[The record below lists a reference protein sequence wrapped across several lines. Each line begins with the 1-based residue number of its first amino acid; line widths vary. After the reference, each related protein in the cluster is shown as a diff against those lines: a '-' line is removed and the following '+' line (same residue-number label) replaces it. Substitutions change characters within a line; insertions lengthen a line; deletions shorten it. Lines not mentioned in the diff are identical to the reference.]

1 VAKDTEFKVG
11 QFDASGDF
19 DAVEQFQSGP
29 GVDGAEITD
38 PIQAFQ
44 TGVQAGGLNLVAN
57 LEYFNAIGNS
67 IMGEQKARDRAI
79 ARAQNLQ
86 QDSASLMADFESFEN
101 FLEEPTV
108 GGFINQ
114 VFSATGQFAPSA
126 AASMAA
132 ALTGA
137 GVGALIGGVALK
149 AGGQSALT
157 SLATKRVA
165 QKEIKN
171 IVNKKLRNETLD
183 EAEEGLLNATYDKL
197 RKDYFN
203 RQIGRGAIAGA
214 VAQEYPQ
221 GAGIAFG
228 TFAEQDMVDPVQAFQ
243 SLGLGV
249 PFAAVGVGSEALI
262 ANNFRKI
269 LMKGKGPLHNQI
281 LQSIGVSATAE
292 GVTEALQEELTVQQ
306 RFAIDDDYEQAH
318 ANLDRAQALFAGF
331 FGGAG
336 VGAAGGT
343 VASVIGKAREG
354 VNEGYVAQIEKNF
367 ESERFG
373 NTEDGKVAPEPKGWL
388 LAQMRAMVD
397 PSNKKDSVFIDANSY
412 QQAQELQN
420 DPRYADLFAQ
430 AGAKFVDGGRMGT
443 LLSSNEESLARFA
456 DLVKNNPNDTLALD
470 ALLVDILGFT
480 NNRNVG
486 QDTSVVEVSD
496 LDGNLIWYQTVD
508 QETKAAAER
517 KARELFGNEARVES
531 VSISDHVL
539 KRKQKVQEEKMGR
552 TRGSGAFTL
561 QEGLDEVR
569 QDQAAAMEQED
580 PSAIFANLPE
590 PGIAESTPPIRASLR
605 SLGRK
610 VEGRT
615 REVIPFEVQMPEG
628 EGWAV
633 GKKTNLK
640 FIEEEVINKAKGFF
654 PEFKSL
660 NDQLNANLEAGRYSN
675 ALLNTYNE
683 ISEKFPSNL
692 YTITEFEN
700 NVGETR
706 YQIQELKTQDLDTML
721 PALIPTKV
729 QQALE
734 IESNIENNIQQA
746 REKNIPIE
754 KGKRT
759 TLTGFKIKTPG
770 SNQFRPVYM
779 PVLTSFGR
787 KLNAALRMETA
798 NPKEQTEQEQIR
810 DGFGTIYFYLTDQG
824 YEFTWPGKDNFNTSL
839 EKSNAIVYA
848 DKGKNL
854 SLKALQP
861 GKFGV
866 PGIVGKALTREEK
879 FNNLKK
885 QIREAFEVGRYDR
898 QPFDLATLEEQFTDP
913 EQLEELEDFVEE
925 VINPQIPSVAA
936 KITTPSRLE
945 AGEFL
950 EAEADTQAETLEGT
964 LDALTPTQQKNLELR
979 ELQKESLLNGVPD
992 KNNPYYGGPSKDNVK
1007 ISEDV
1012 RAVLGTNFPNFLQNI
1027 VKNKFK
1033 IFRNIRIH
1041 THVEDLDKTLPLNFD
1056 LAPKPKLQE
1065 EGEKQKDG
1073 DISRLEFIKSAQ
1085 AQLRNDPEAQ
1095 GRIVSIGNTDIIL
1108 LKVPEAQIAAGST
1121 VENVAAQGRAYLAL
1135 AHELGHVVFNQ
1146 EIDNVLDNKALRDR
1160 LYLAFEKDAAAEGA
1174 PRIYS
1179 EEHGFEEWYSDNLAS
1194 FLLKEFKQERQKPK
1208 NAVEGFFVR
1217 MAKKLKAAWDT
1228 LSREVRRR
1236 FQINPTF
1243 DEYITEVVASYKKGI
1258 REPSRKKIPFIQ
1270 VRNAQFVAEKIV
1282 PKFAEKY
1289 VGKNFANRVRRETTQ
1304 FLSSDNQVSRIAKY
1318 ITMPSANFL
1327 RSLGKENKTG
1337 DKLADIF
1344 ETRSQTTDTKG
1355 LVQAK
1360 LLNTNS
1366 ALNEIEAILG
1376 IDRKTG
1382 VTQEAIQVLLETED
1396 NLVNDRDLPS
1406 EQSREIRSWL
1416 KDFYNKNKLSLIFK
1430 GEALENYFPRLLDLQ
1445 KLDTSEGAQELANI
1459 LLQYN
1464 PDLKAKAALGIAQEL
1479 RKAID
1484 PNDALMEGNQQ
1495 NEDEGPTSFNLG
1507 LAKNRT
1513 KYFANVPTKALREA
1527 GFLRPPEVA
1536 LRTYIANT
1544 VKRVEYNKR
1553 GGAKR
1558 VQFLLDQLPE
1568 NQKEA
1573 AEKAVNA
1580 NLGRTNAAL
1589 GPISRFVNSWGLVSN
1604 ILSLLAF
1611 SVFAS
1616 LPDFAGPV
1624 LRSKSFN
1631 SIKNVTDVLSNKVN
1645 REEAAQLAK
1654 DIGVVST
1661 DAISSMYVNAAELD
1675 YMSDNAKFIS
1685 EKFFE
1690 YTGLNWYTQF
1700 TREFAAGMGK
1710 RFLVEHAKKAEKGNE
1725 TSIRYLKELNLN
1737 AKEVNAWIKDNFDV
1751 KNHTKVKEGLGRFV
1765 EESIVRPDA
1774 SQRPVWAS
1782 DPRFALIW
1790 QLKSFFYAYGKNI
1803 IGGVSNEVKARAKAG
1818 QKIPNIAF
1826 PILLAASTLL
1836 PLSMLGLDLR
1846 ERFKVG
1852 LDWLLPFTGPKNDSG
1867 IFDSSGKD
1875 YRKSLDMEPGE
1886 YVFEILDRSGVFG
1899 PFALAMPLFMQEKR
1913 YGDPFWVSPLG
1924 PSVEKGF
1931 DFLEGDLDFDDII
1944 PIWSQ
1949 L

>member
-1 VAKDTEFKVG
+1 MAKKDEFQSGFTEPT
-11 QFDASGDF
+11 DF
-19 DAVEQFQSGP
+19 DAVGQFQSGP
-29 GVDGAEITD
+29 GVEGAQITD
-38 PIQAFQ
+38 PIKAFQ

-67 IMGEQKARDRAI
+67 IMGDQKARDRAI

-86 QDSASLMADFESFEN
+86 QDSASLMSDFESFEN

-126 AASMAA
+126 VASMAA

-137 GVGALIGGVALK
+137 GVGALIGGAALK

-165 QKEIKN
+165 QKEIKK
-171 IVNKKLRNETLD
+171 IVDKKLRNETLD

-203 RQIGRGAIAGA
+203 RQMGRGAIAGA
-214 VAQEYPQ
+214 VGQEFPQ

-228 TFAEQDMVDPVQAFQ
+228 TFAEQDMTDPVQAFQ

-249 PFAAVGVGSEALI
+249 PFAAIGVGSEAII

-281 LQSIGVSATAE
+281 LQSIGVSAASE
-292 GVTEALQEELTVQQ
+292 GITEAAQEEISIQQ
-306 RFAIDDDYEQAH
+306 KFAIDDEYQQAH

-354 VNEGYVAQIEKNF
+354 VNEGYVTQVEKNF
-367 ESERFG
+367 EAERFG
-373 NTEDGKVAPEPKGWL
+373 NTEDGKVAPEPKGWI
-388 LAQMRAMVD
+388 LAQLRAMVD
-397 PSNKKDSVFIDANSY
+397 PNNKKDSVFIDANSY
-412 QQAQELQN
+412 EQAKELQA
-420 DPRYADLFAQ
+420 DPRYRELFAQ
-430 AGAKFVDGGRMGT
+430 AGAKFVDGKGMGT
-443 LLSSNEESLARFA
+443 LLSSNEDSLARFA
-456 DLVKNNPNDTLALD
+456 ELVKNSPNDTLALD

-486 QDTSVVEVSD
+486 KDTSVVEVSD

-508 QETKAAAER
+508 QETKAAAEQ
-517 KARELFGNEARVES
+517 KARELFGQEAKVDT

-539 KRKQKVQEEKMGR
+539 KRKQKVQEEKLGK

-561 QEGLDEVR
+561 EEGLDEIR
-569 QDQAAAMEQED
+569 QDQATAMEQED

-590 PGIAESTPPIRASLR
+590 PGVSESTPPIRASLR
-605 SLGRK
+605 SFAKK

-615 REVIPFEVQMPEG
+615 RGTIPFELQIPEG

-633 GKKTNLK
+633 GKKTSLK
-640 FIEEEVINKAKGFF
+640 FIEEDVINKAKGFF
-654 PEFKSL
+654 PEFKSI
-660 NDQLNANLEAGRYSN
+660 NEQLNLNLEAGRYSR
-675 ALLNTYNE
+675 ALLNAYNE

-692 YTITEFEN
+692 YTITEFQN
-700 NVGETR
+700 NAGETR
-706 YQIQELKTQDLDTML
+706 YQIQELKTQDLDSML

-729 QQALE
+729 QQAIE
-734 IESNIENNIQQA
+734 IETNIENNIQQA
-746 REKNIPIE
+746 REKNVPIE
-754 KGKRT
+754 RGKRT

-770 SNQFRPVYM
+770 SEKFRPVHM
-779 PVLTSFGR
+779 PLLTAFGR
-787 KLNAALRMETA
+787 KLNNALKMETA
-798 NPKEQTEQEQIR
+798 DPDEQSVQETIR
-810 DGFGTIYFYLTDQG
+810 DGFSTMYFYLLDQG
-824 YEFTWPGKDNFNTSL
+824 YEISWPGKDKFDTKL
-839 EKSNAIVYA
+839 DKSNATIFIQNNK
-848 DKGKNL
+848 DL
-854 SLKALQP
+854 SLKSLQP

-866 PGIVGKALTREEK
+866 PSVTGPALSPEQK
-879 FNNLKK
+879 FNNLKSDIK
-885 QIREAFEVGRYDR
+885 DTELV
-898 QPFDLATLEEQFTDP
+898 DP
-913 EQLEELEDFVEE
+913 EMLDQQFNDPSQLDQLEQYVEDE
-925 VINPQIPSVAA
+925 INPQISNTAA
-936 KITTPSRLE
+936 KIVTPSRFE

-950 EAEADTQAETLEGT
+950 ETQAGTTPQELSDPNVQSIQEDPFDTLT
-964 LDALTPTQQKNLELR
+964 DAQKKNLEFR
-979 ELQKESLLNGVPD
+979 ELQKEPLLNGVPN
-992 KNNPYYGGPSKDNVK
+992 KKNPYYGKPSKDNVK
-1007 ISEDV
+1007 ISEGV
-1012 RAVLGTNFPNFLQNI
+1012 KEALGTEFPNFLQNL

-1041 THVEDLDKTLPLNFD
+1041 THTENLDKTLPLNFD
-1056 LAPKPKLQE
+1056 ISPDPKSPNYDPDE
-1065 EGEKQKDG
+1065 A
-1073 DISRLEFIKSAQ
+1073 SRYNFIKSAQ

-1108 LKVPEAQIAAGST
+1108 LKVPEVQRGAGTT
-1121 VENVAAQGRAYLAL
+1121 VENVAAQGRALLAL

-1146 EIDNVLDNKALRDR
+1146 EIDNVLNNKALRDR
-1160 LYLAFEKDAAAEGA
+1160 LYVAFEKDAAAEGA
-1174 PRIYS
+1174 PRIYN

-1194 FLLKEFKQERQKPK
+1194 FLLKEFKQERQKAK
-1208 NAVEGFFVR
+1208 NATDGFFIR

-1228 LSREVRRR
+1228 LALEVRRR
-1236 FQINPTF
+1236 FQMNPTF
-1243 DEYITEVVASYKKGI
+1243 DEYITEVVSSYKKGI

-1270 VRNAQFVAEKIV
+1270 VRNAQFVAEQIV
-1282 PKFAEKY
+1282 PKVAEKY
-1289 VGKNFANRVRRETTQ
+1289 VGKDFANKLRRDTTQ
-1304 FLSSDNQVSRIAKY
+1304 FLSSDNAVARVLKY
-1318 ITMPSANFL
+1318 ITLPSANFL
-1327 RSLGKENKTG
+1327 RGLGKENGIG
-1337 DKLADIF
+1337 DTLADIF
-1344 ETRSQTTDTKG
+1344 ETRSQTTDKKG

-1360 LLNTNS
+1360 LLGTNS
-1366 ALNEIEAILG
+1366 ALNAIESILG

-1382 VTQEAIQVLLETED
+1382 ITQEAQDVLLEVED
-1396 NLVNDRDLPS
+1396 NLINDSDIKS
-1406 EQSREIRSWL
+1406 EKGRQIRAWL
-1416 KDFYNKNKLSLIFK
+1416 AEFYDQNELGTIFKNKRLL
-1430 GEALENYFPRLLDLQ
+1430 NYFPRLLDFQ

-1459 LLQYN
+1459 LVKYN
-1464 PDLKAKAALGIAQEL
+1464 SDLKPASALAIAQEL

-1484 PNDALMEGNQQ
+1484 PNDALMEGNEQ
-1495 NEDEGPTSFNLG
+1495 NEDEGTTSFNLG
-1507 LAKNRT
+1507 LAKNRS
-1513 KYFANVPTKALREA
+1513 KYFRSVPTKVLRDA

-1536 LRTYIANT
+1536 LRTYITNSI
-1544 VKRVEYNKR
+1544 KRVEYNKR

-1558 VQFLLDQLPE
+1558 VQALLDQLPE
-1568 NQKEA
+1568 NQREA

-1580 NLGRTNAAL
+1580 NLGRTNVSL
-1589 GPISRFVNSWGLVSN
+1589 GPISRFLNSWGLVSN
-1604 ILSLLAF
+1604 IVSLLAF

-1631 SIKNVTDVLSNKVN
+1631 SIKNVGEVLGNKVN

-1675 YMSDNAKFIS
+1675 IMNEDAKFVS

-1710 RFLVEHAKKAEKGNE
+1710 RFLVEHAKKAEQGDK
-1725 TSIRYLKELNLN
+1725 TSIRYLNELNLTS
-1737 AKEVNAWIKDNFDV
+1737 AEVNAWIKDNFDV
-1751 KNHTKVKEGLGRFV
+1751 KNHQKVKEGLGRFV
-1765 EESIVRPDA
+1765 EESIVRPDS

-1803 IGGVSNEVKARAKAG
+1803 IGGVSNEVKARVGEG
-1818 QKIPNIAF
+1818 QKLPALSL
-1826 PILLAASTLL
+1826 PLLLAASTLL

-1852 LDWLLPFTGPKNDSG
+1852 LDWLLPFTGPQNDSG
-1867 IFDSSGKD
+1867 IFDSSGKN

-1886 YVFEILDRSGVFG
+1886 YAFEILDRSGVFG

-1931 DFLEGDLDFDDII
+1931 DFLEGELDFDDII